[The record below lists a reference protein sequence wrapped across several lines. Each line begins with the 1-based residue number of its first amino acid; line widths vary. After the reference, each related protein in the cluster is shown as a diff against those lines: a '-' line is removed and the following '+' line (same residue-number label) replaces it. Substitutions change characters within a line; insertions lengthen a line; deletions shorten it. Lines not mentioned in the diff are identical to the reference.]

1 MARVV
6 WTREALENVRLI
18 RAYIDQFDPGAAQ
31 RMARRLVEAGN
42 SLAVAPHRGRPVVGD
57 RRELVTIPP
66 YVIRYRVDGET
77 VIVGRI
83 RHSAQISS
91 D

>member
-1 MARVV
+1 MARIV

-42 SLAVAPHRGRPVVGD
+42 SLAVAPNRGRPVAGGVMSYGLEPHPTD
-57 RRELVTIPP
+57 QR
-66 YVIRYRVDGET
+66 
-77 VIVGRI
+77 
-83 RHSAQISS
+83 
-91 D
+91 

>member
-6 WTREALENVRLI
+6 WTREALENIRLI

-31 RMARRLVEAGN
+31 RMARRLIEAGN
-42 SLAVAPHRGRPVVGD
+42 SLTVAPNRGRPVAGG

-66 YVIRYRVDGET
+66 YVIRYRVDGDT
-77 VIVGRI
+77 VTIGRI
-83 RHSAQISS
+83 RHSAQAPT